1 MCRNCLL
8 NSPLMIVAEP
18 RSQFHMKLKPG
29 FKIPFMAVFP
39 TFFLSNN
46 RLVNLSTVINK
57 LIYIQL
63 QLVVIFSNKFTLLQ
77 VINLQ
82 AQLASAKEQAAKSY
96 SNGSDNSIDP
106 SWLQYSENLNKMPQN
121 LQNPN
126 SFGSDENIMV
136 PEVLNDI
143 YGSFGEASNSMSSLH
158 HMHTNSMQWSFDQD

>member
-1 MCRNCLL
+1 MYT
-8 NSPLMIVAEP
+8 A
-18 RSQFHMKLKPG
+18 
-29 FKIPFMAVFP
+29 
-39 TFFLSNN
+39 
-46 RLVNLSTVINK
+46 LVGSH
-57 LIYIQL
+57 
-63 QLVVIFSNKFTLLQ
+63 FSNKFTLLQ

-96 SNGSDNSIDP
+96 SNGSDNSMNP
-106 SWLQYSENLNKMPQN
+106 SWLQCSENLNMMPQN

-126 SFGSDENIMV
+126 SFGSDENIIV